1 MCIIIITKTN
11 SIMAKKPVVVKRST
25 KQQLSWAALVK
36 LDKEEHGAEDA
47 EWARYLARERVAAA
61 VDKDDMIEYVPCMPC
76 YCP

>member
-1 MCIIIITKTN
+1 
-11 SIMAKKPVVVKRST
+11 MAKKPVVVKRST

-47 EWARYLARERVAAA
+47 EWARYLAHSRVAAPA

>member
-1 MCIIIITKTN
+1 
-11 SIMAKKPVVVKRST
+11 MAKKAVVVKRSSLNA

-47 EWARYLARERVAAA
+47 EWEHYLARERAAPA
-61 VDKDDMIEYVPCMPC
+61 VDNEDDMIEYVPSSPC

>member
-1 MCIIIITKTN
+1 MCAPAKAELRP
-11 SIMAKKPVVVKRST
+11 MAKKPVIVKRST

-47 EWARYLARERVAAA
+47 EWAHYLARERVAAPA